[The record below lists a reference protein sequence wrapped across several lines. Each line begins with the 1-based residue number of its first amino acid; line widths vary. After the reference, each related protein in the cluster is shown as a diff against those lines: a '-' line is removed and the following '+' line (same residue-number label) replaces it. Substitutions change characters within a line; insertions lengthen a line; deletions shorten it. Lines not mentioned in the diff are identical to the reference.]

1 MEREMDIKAQSLAG
15 WCLVLLLPV
24 ASFAATSGDLDL
36 PRAAKS
42 QDKDAVRALLKQ
54 HVDVNTPQGD
64 GSTALHWAAHW
75 DDRDMASLLLG
86 AGANANAAN
95 DLAVTPLY
103 LACINGSAGMVQA
116 LLAAG
121 ANPNLAAVTGVTPLM
136 QAARSG
142 SLEAVQAL
150 LARGAETNAT
160 ENSAGQTALMWAAS
174 QGHPEVVRAL
184 IMHGADVRARSHAG
198 GVLVNINAGGRG
210 LAAHGPAKVVEMGGS
225 TPMLFAARVG
235 CIECARALLARGASA
250 NDIAPDGNSAL
261 VLAAHSGQGAFGVF
275 LLDKDADPN
284 THGAGYTAL
293 HAAVLRG
300 ELDLVKALV
309 THGANLNAPIENG
322 TPLRREG
329 PDFAL
334 AESMVG
340 STAFLLAAKYAD
352 ADMLRAL
359 SAGGADVKVTGKD
372 GSTPLILAA
381 GAEQRPGTNSGGL
394 VQDEGHVE
402 EAVRVMLDLGAD
414 VNAANRSG
422 NTALYLAASRGYT
435 SVVQMLAD
443 KGANL
448 NVKNN
453 RGLTPLAAAQ
463 STRRRG
469 GDGDQQARFKGIAD
483 LLRKLGAT
491 E

>member
-1 MEREMDIKAQSLAG
+1 MVSRAQSLAS
-15 WCLVLLLPV
+15 WCLAFVLPV
-24 ASFAATSGDLDL
+24 VGFAATSGDLDL
-36 PRAAKS
+36 AHAAKN
-42 QDKDAVRALLKQ
+42 QEKDTVRALLKQ
-54 HVDVNTPQGD
+54 HVDPNVPQGD

-75 DDRDMASLLLG
+75 DDLDTATLLLG

-95 DLAVTPLY
+95 DLGVTPLY
-103 LACINGSAGMVQA
+103 LACVNGSGGMVRA

-121 ANPNLAAVTGVTPLM
+121 ANPNLGAVTGVTPLM

-150 LARGAETNAT
+150 LARGADTNAT

-174 QGHPEVVRAL
+174 QQHPEVVRAL
-184 IMHGADVRARSHAG
+184 VSHGADVRARSRAS

-210 LAAHGPAKVVEMGGS
+210 LAAHGPAKVVQMGGF

-235 CIECARALLARGASA
+235 CIDCAMALLAGGASA

-284 THGAGYTAL
+284 AHGAGYTAL

-309 THGANLNAPIENG
+309 AHGANLNAPIENG

-329 PDFAL
+329 PDYAL

-340 STAFLLAAKYAD
+340 GTAFLLAAKYAD
-352 ADMLRAL
+352 ADIMRAL
-359 SAGGADVKVTGKD
+359 AAGGADVKVAGKD

-381 GAEQRPGTNSGGL
+381 GAEQRQGSNSAGGPA
-394 VQDEGHVE
+394 E
-402 EAVRVMLDLGAD
+402 EAHVADAVKVMLDLGAD

-422 NTALYLAASRGYT
+422 NTAVYLAASRGYL
-435 SVVQMLAD
+435 SVVQLLAD
-443 KGANL
+443 HGAKL
-448 NVKNN
+448 DVKNN

-463 STRRRG
+463 STRRRS
-469 GDGDQQARFKGIAD
+469 GDAGQQSRFKSTAD